1 MTNESWIVS
10 IDSSPK
16 DNEGWR
22 KRKPNKTRSRSLR
35 LNFISIKN
43 DDIKV
48 RILYQKQQTAIVSE
62 KKQTICLEWRFFVS

>member
-1 MTNESWIVS
+1 ML
-10 IDSSPK
+10 
-16 DNEGWR
+16 
-22 KRKPNKTRSRSLR
+22 RSLR

-62 KKQTICLEWRFFVS
+62 KKQTICLEWEFFVS